1 MVRSFRL
8 AWMSIRLGFLNALQY
23 RTDFWIAMVQSLIGL
38 GTSLAALAV
47 VYSQTSDLGGWQR
60 DELVALVG
68 VFMIVAGLLGLVI
81 RPSLERLMEGVRLG
95 TLDFDLVKPVDA
107 QLMVSVRQVEVWRTI
122 DIVLG
127 TGVLVYAI
135 VRLGERVGLDRA
147 ALFLILLVAGLAIL
161 YSFLLVLATLAFWLV
176 RLENIMVIFGSM
188 YEAGRWPIGIYP
200 PWLRVTL
207 TVVVP
212 VAFAITIP
220 VQSLI
225 GRSDAATVAVT
236 LTVACAFLLGSRW
249 FWRVGLRSY
258 TGASA

>member
-1 MVRSFRL
+1 MVRSFQL

-38 GTSLAALAV
+38 ATSLAALAV
-47 VYSQTSDLGGWQR
+47 VYGQTGDLGGWQR
-60 DELVALVG
+60 DELVALIG
-68 VFMIVAGLLGLVI
+68 VFMIVAGLLGLVV
-81 RPSLERLMEGVRLG
+81 RPSLERLMEGIRLG
-95 TLDFDLVKPVDA
+95 TLDFDLLKPVDA

-135 VRLGERVGLDRA
+135 VQIGERVGIERA
-147 ALFLILLVAGLAIL
+147 ALFLLLLIAGLAIL

-200 PWLRVTL
+200 PWLRGIL
-207 TVVVP
+207 TFLVP
-212 VAFAITIP
+212 VGFAITVPTEGLVGRLTSPTLLDAIALATALP
-220 VQSLI
+220 LI
-225 GRSDAATVAVT
+225 AR
-236 LTVACAFLLGSRW
+236 AF
-249 FWRVGLRSY
+249 
-258 TGASA
+258 